1 MSSTWS
7 CVRRVFCKP
16 ETDFADVHHMVT
28 TPFNSICE
36 GNSFVK
42 VATSNHILNR
52 QMVNFILDFW
62 SISSQE
68 ISKWFIYTYAAG
80 AIGGHLNFKILL
92 RKFIALV
99 KNFFKI
105 TQSIPLELQ
114 KIPPEDGRKGMHL
127 FPCHKLHEG
136 LKITLYLTISKILTI
151 TTKQLEFVILW
162 VNRCSRSTINTQNVY
177 GRI

>member
-1 MSSTWS
+1 MSDEYFANQKLILLTFTIWWRHHSTL
-7 CVRRVFCKP
+7 
-16 ETDFADVHHMVT
+16 
-28 TPFNSICE
+28 
-36 GNSFVK
+36 FVK
-42 VATSNHILNR
+42 GR

-92 RKFIALV
+92 RKFIALE
-99 KNFFKI
+99 KNFLKI

-127 FPCHKLHEG
+127 FPCHKLHGG

-162 VNRCSRSTINTQNVY
+162 VNRCSRSTINTQNIY